1 MRYFEL
7 SYLDMENRYLNDNL
21 KKKKI
26 NIINSVISQINGSRS
41 NQARTKNS
49 ILENLPQKRD
59 EIICLIKSIY
69 LNSKK
74 MKSFDFSINSD
85 ELYTV
90 QAISEE
96 ASVEVREFFDNDIF
110 KKFNIR
116 DNKIFKTHG
125 FKKLL
130 QDMIYDFTKK
140 EDSLYVIDKY
150 IEIGLIKSMNFS
162 FHNEFKPKVQILFDK
177 QDVIKLNPGDISKKY
192 ISIYFKERLR
202 ENNNSV
208 ILFDQIENDVDKP
221 FINGTIKRLI
231 EDTKGEMQII
241 IVTHD
246 PIVAVNADPNKYIIS
261 SKNVN
266 QTIEYRDFVIES
278 SIKDEI
284 KTISDVV
291 DGSKNAIKKRYEIY
305 KGENLDE

>member
-1 MRYFEL
+1 MDL
-7 SYLDMENRYLNDNL
+7 
-21 KKKKI
+21 
-26 NIINSVISQINGSRS
+26 
-41 NQARTKNS
+41 
-49 ILENLPQKRD
+49 
-59 EIICLIKSIY
+59 
-69 LNSKK
+69 
-74 MKSFDFSINSD
+74 
-85 ELYTV
+85 
-90 QAISEE
+90 
-96 ASVEVREFFDNDIF
+96 
-110 KKFNIR
+110 
-116 DNKIFKTHG
+116 
-125 FKKLL
+125 KKLL
-130 QDMIYDFTKK
+130 QDRIYDFTKK